1 MGGWWG
7 WESGKG
13 RRLVTLGRWKRW
25 HGGEVEMVEKVTGWW
40 DGKVGGFWFYSRVGD
55 AEWVQD
61 FIFLFLILIKGT
73 KRPDGF
79 KLFCMAPRMER
90 LLLHL
95 PQAFRN
101 KVYALE
107 VGCGCFWNLQLQG
120 DLRWKWNVMTLKF
133 EVGASNEKS
142 YLQWSVNLAC
152 GFLLVLRRLE
162 TEGISY
168 WWLG

>member
-25 HGGEVEMVEKVTGWW
+25 HGGEVEKVEKVTGWW
-40 DGKVGGFWFYSRVGD
+40 DGKVGAFWFYSRVGD
-55 AEWVQD
+55 AGWVQD

-73 KRPDGF
+73 KRRNGF
-79 KLFCMAPRMER
+79 KLFCMAPGMER

-142 YLQWSVNLAC
+142 YL
-152 GFLLVLRRLE
+152 
-162 TEGISY
+162 
-168 WWLG
+168 

>member
-1 MGGWWG
+1 MVR
-7 WESGKG
+7 WEG
-13 RRLVTLGRWKRW
+13 RRFLVLLK
-25 HGGEVEMVEKVTGWW
+25 GGGC
-40 DGKVGGFWFYSRVGD
+40 RVSPR
-55 AEWVQD
+55 
-61 FIFLFLILIKGT
+61 FHLLFLILIKGT

-120 DLRWKWNVMTLKF
+120 DLR
-133 EVGASNEKS
+133 
-142 YLQWSVNLAC
+142 
-152 GFLLVLRRLE
+152 
-162 TEGISY
+162 
-168 WWLG
+168 